1 MPLQE
6 LSSISYSDSQES
18 NRGLVAEGS
27 GRHELKTLTHFP
39 FLAKTGS
46 EIVDISLVFIDRIES

>member
-46 EIVDISLVFIDRIES
+46 EKVIMAGARG